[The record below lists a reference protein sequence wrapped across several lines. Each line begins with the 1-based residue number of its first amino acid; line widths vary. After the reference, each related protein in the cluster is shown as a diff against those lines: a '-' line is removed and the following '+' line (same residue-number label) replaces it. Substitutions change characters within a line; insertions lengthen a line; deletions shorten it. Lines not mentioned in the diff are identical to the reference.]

1 MSKNTYKTY
10 TVKKEDIQKK
20 WVLVDAEDQPVG
32 RLCSRIAYILRGKN
46 KPEYSPHLDT
56 GDNVIVINADKVRF
70 TGKKMSDKQYFR
82 HTQYP
87 GGERFTSAD
96 NMMRKDPTFLVKNAI
111 IGMLPKN
118 RLGRK
123 LTRNFRVFAGPN
135 HNMQAQQPEKIE
147 L

>member
-1 MSKNTYKTY
+1 VSKNTYKTY
-10 TVKKEDIQKK
+10 SVKKDDIQKK

-32 RLCSRIAYILRGKN
+32 RLCSKIAYILRGKN
-46 KPEYSPHLDT
+46 KPEYSPHMDT
-56 GDNVIVINADKVRF
+56 GDNVIVINADKARF
-70 TGKKMSDKQYFR
+70 TGKKMSDKLYFR

-87 GGERFTSAD
+87 GGEQFFTAE
-96 NMMRKDPTFLVKNAI
+96 NMKRKDPTFLVKNAI

-118 RLGRK
+118 RLGRQ

-135 HNMQAQQPEKIE
+135 HNMQAQKPEKIE